1 MVYSRGVWMYVG
13 MRIPGNRQGNEH
25 KAILPGV
32 EYVAMERGRTTIMLA
47 DDDPVALKSATE
59 ALTGAGFKVVQAAD
73 GQRALQEALSRRV
86 DLIVMDVS
94 MPQVGGV
101 EACHCLK
108 AMPKTSKIPVVLT
121 AAKKDP
127 AARTLAER
135 THGSVRILRKPFT
148 PEELISLARQLV
160 KHRSLLY

>member
-1 MVYSRGVWMYVG
+1 MGV
-13 MRIPGNRQGNEH
+13 
-25 KAILPGV
+25 K
-32 EYVAMERGRTTIMLA
+32 YVAVERGRHTVMLA
-47 DDDPVALKSATE
+47 DDDPVALATATE
-59 ALTGAGFKVVQAAD
+59 ALAGAGFKVVQATD
-73 GQRALQEALSRRV
+73 GQRAIQEALGRRV

-127 AARTLAER
+127 AARMLAER
-135 THGSVRILRKPFT
+135 THGSVRVLRKPFD
-148 PEELISLARQLV
+148 PDDLVSVAKQLV
-160 KHRSLLY
+160 RPKSLI

>member
-1 MVYSRGVWMYVG
+1 
-13 MRIPGNRQGNEH
+13 
-25 KAILPGV
+25 
-32 EYVAMERGRTTIMLA
+32 MLA
-47 DDDPVALKSATE
+47 DDDPVALDGATE
-59 ALTGAGFKVVQAAD
+59 ALAGAGFRIVRATD
-73 GQRALQEALSRRV
+73 GQRALQEALTRRV

-127 AARTLAER
+127 ATRTLAER

-148 PEELISLARQLV
+148 PEELISVVKQLV
-160 KHRSLLY
+160 RPKSLLL

>member
-1 MVYSRGVWMYVG
+1 
-13 MRIPGNRQGNEH
+13 
-25 KAILPGV
+25 
-32 EYVAMERGRTTIMLA
+32 MLA
-47 DDDPVALKSATE
+47 DDDPVALDSATG
-59 ALTGAGFKVVQAAD
+59 ALTGAGFKVVRASD
-73 GQRALQEALSRRV
+73 GQRALQEALGRRV

-94 MPQVGGV
+94 MPQVNGV

-127 AARTLAER
+127 GARTLAER

-148 PEELISLARQLV
+148 PEELVSVVKQLV
-160 KHRSLLY
+160 RPRSLL

>member
-1 MVYSRGVWMYVG
+1 
-13 MRIPGNRQGNEH
+13 
-25 KAILPGV
+25 LGV
-32 EYVAMERGRTTIMLA
+32 EYVAVERVRHTIMLA
-47 DDDPVALKSATE
+47 DDDPVALDTATE
-59 ALTGAGFKVVQAAD
+59 ALTGAGFKVVRATD
-73 GQRALQEALSRRV
+73 GQRAIQEALGRKV

-127 AARTLAER
+127 AARLLAER
-135 THGSVRILRKPFT
+135 THGSVRVLRKPFAA
-148 PEELISLARQLV
+148 EELVSVAKQLV
-160 KHRSLLY
+160 RHKSLL

>member
-1 MVYSRGVWMYVG
+1 LGV
-13 MRIPGNRQGNEH
+13 
-25 KAILPGV
+25 K
-32 EYVAMERGRTTIMLA
+32 YVAVELGRQTVMLA
-47 DDDPVALKSATE
+47 DDDPVALDTATE
-59 ALTGAGFKVVQAAD
+59 ALAGAGFKVVRATD
-73 GQRALQEALSRRV
+73 GQRAIQEALGRRV

-127 AARTLAER
+127 AARMLAER
-135 THGSVRILRKPFT
+135 THGSVRILRKPFDLD
-148 PEELISLARQLV
+148 ELVSVAKQLV
-160 KHRSLLY
+160 RPKSLL

>member
-1 MVYSRGVWMYVG
+1 
-13 MRIPGNRQGNEH
+13 
-25 KAILPGV
+25 V
-32 EYVAMERGRTTIMLA
+32 ELGRHTVMIA
-47 DDDPVALKSATE
+47 DDDPVALATATE
-59 ALTGAGFKVVQAAD
+59 ALAGAGFKVVQATD
-73 GQRALQEALSRRV
+73 GQRAIQEALGRRV

-127 AARTLAER
+127 AARMLAER
-135 THGSVRILRKPFT
+135 THGSVRVLRKPFD
-148 PEELISLARQLV
+148 PDDLVSVAKQLV
-160 KHRSLLY
+160 RPKSLI

>member
-1 MVYSRGVWMYVG
+1 M
-13 MRIPGNRQGNEH
+13 
-25 KAILPGV
+25 
-32 EYVAMERGRTTIMLA
+32 VAMERGRSTIMLA
-47 DDDPVALKSATE
+47 DDDPDALESATE

-94 MPQVGGV
+94 IPQVSGV

-127 AARTLAER
+127 AAKKLAER

-148 PEELISLARQLV
+148 PEELTSVAKQLV
-160 KHRSLLY
+160 KHRSLIP

>member
-1 MVYSRGVWMYVG
+1 
-13 MRIPGNRQGNEH
+13 
-25 KAILPGV
+25 
-32 EYVAMERGRTTIMLA
+32 MLA
-47 DDDPVALKSATE
+47 DDDPVALDGATE
-59 ALTGAGFKVVQAAD
+59 ALAGVGFRVVRATD

-127 AARTLAER
+127 ATRTLAER

-148 PEELISLARQLV
+148 PEELVSVVKQLV
-160 KHRSLLY
+160 RPKSLLL

>member
-1 MVYSRGVWMYVG
+1 
-13 MRIPGNRQGNEH
+13 
-25 KAILPGV
+25 
-32 EYVAMERGRTTIMLA
+32 MELGRHTVMIA
-47 DDDPVALKSATE
+47 DDDPVALATATE
-59 ALTGAGFKVVQAAD
+59 ALAGAGFKVVQATD
-73 GQRALQEALSRRV
+73 GQRAIQEALGRRV

-127 AARTLAER
+127 AARMLAER
-135 THGSVRILRKPFT
+135 THGSVRVLRKPFD
-148 PEELISLARQLV
+148 PDDLVSVVKQLMRPKSLI
-160 KHRSLLY
+160 

>member
-1 MVYSRGVWMYVG
+1 
-13 MRIPGNRQGNEH
+13 
-25 KAILPGV
+25 
-32 EYVAMERGRTTIMLA
+32 MLA
-47 DDDPVALKSATE
+47 DGDPVALESATG
-59 ALTGAGFKVVQAAD
+59 ALAGAGFKVVQATD
-73 GQRALQEALSRRV
+73 GQRALQEVLGRRV

-94 MPQVGGV
+94 MPQVNGV

-148 PEELISLARQLV
+148 PEQLV
-160 KHRSLLY
+160 SVVKQLVRPRSLLL